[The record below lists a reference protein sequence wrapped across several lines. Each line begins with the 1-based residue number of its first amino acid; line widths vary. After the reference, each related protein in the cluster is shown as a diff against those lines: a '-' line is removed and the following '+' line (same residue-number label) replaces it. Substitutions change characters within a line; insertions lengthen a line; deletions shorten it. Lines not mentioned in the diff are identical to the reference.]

1 MVGSCSAISL
11 MFIWIQNLPESSQS
25 VVPPKTEYT
34 ITTVKELLSLAQS
47 VASVTPVPF
56 LKDAIGVALKIIQ
69 VCEVR

>member
-1 MVGSCSAISL
+1 MAGSGSAISL
-11 MFIWIQNLPESSQS
+11 TFMWIQNLPESSQS
-25 VVPPKTEYT
+25 VVPTKTVYT